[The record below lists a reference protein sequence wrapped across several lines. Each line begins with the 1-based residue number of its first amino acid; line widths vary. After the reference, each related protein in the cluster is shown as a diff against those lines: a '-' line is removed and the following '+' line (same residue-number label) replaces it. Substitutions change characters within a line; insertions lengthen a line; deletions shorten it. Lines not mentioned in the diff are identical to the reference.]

1 MKASSLKTER
11 LSRCLGTAFR
21 SCGITVVTV
30 EHPLAES
37 PMAIFTERDC
47 DPSIIKSKRVAVIG
61 YGSQGHAHALN
72 LRDSGVD
79 VTVGLY
85 HGSESWEK
93 AELEGLRVL
102 PTEDA
107 TKHCDVLALNLPDS
121 DMARIYQESIAPHL
135 KADQALIFSH
145 GFNIHYGLIQP
156 LSDVDVILVAPKGQG
171 HGVRREFLKGGGLP
185 ALLAVHQ
192 DATGTAK
199 QLGLSYAWGLGSAR
213 AMVVEST
220 FRDETEADLFA
231 EQAVL
236 CGGTKELVKAGF
248 ETLVRAGYSPETAF
262 FECLHELKLIV
273 DLLYEGGITHM
284 LEKIS
289 DTAEW
294 GAYIG
299 GPAVIGK
306 ESRAAMEQLLKNIQ
320 DGSFAREW
328 IAESASGK
336 SRLKAYR
343 EQERKDKL
351 EEVGNELRSHMAF
364 LKNG

>member
-1 MKASSLKTER
+1 MKVF
-11 LSRCLGTAFR
+11 GQGR
-21 SCGITVVTV
+21 SIP
-30 EHPLAES
+30 EPRAES
-37 PMAIFTERDC
+37 REPKTFMIFTERDC
-47 DPSIIKSKRVAVIG
+47 DPLIIRSKKVAVIG

-85 HGSESWEK
+85 HGSESWAK

-102 PTEDA
+102 PTEEA
-107 TKHCDVLALNLPDS
+107 TQLCDVIVLNLPDS
-121 DMARIYQESIAPHL
+121 EMASIYEESIVPDL
-135 KADQALIFSH
+135 SKGKALIFSH
-145 GFNIHYGLIQP
+145 GFNIHYKLIQP
-156 LSDVDVILVAPKGQG
+156 PRDVDVILVAPKGQG

-185 ALLAVHQ
+185 ALIAVHQ
-192 DATGTAK
+192 DATGEAK
-199 QLGLSYAWGLGSAR
+199 KLALSYAWGLGSGR
-213 AMVVEST
+213 AMIVESS

-248 ETLVRAGYSPETAF
+248 QTLVDAGYSPETAF

-284 LEKIS
+284 LERIS

-299 GPAVIGK
+299 GPAVISD
-306 ESRAAMEQLLKNIQ
+306 ESREGMRKLLARIQ

-328 IAESASGK
+328 IAESNAGK
-336 SRLKAYR
+336 KRLAEYR
-343 EQERKDKL
+343 EEERKAKI
-351 EEVGNELRSHMAF
+351 EEVGNELRSHMPF
-364 LKNG
+364 LKNPH

>member
-1 MKASSLKTER
+1 MLYTEK
-11 LSRCLGTAFR
+11 
-21 SCGITVVTV
+21 
-30 EHPLAES
+30 
-37 PMAIFTERDC
+37 DC

-79 VTVGLY
+79 ITVGLY
-85 HGSESWEK
+85 EGSDSWEK
-93 AELEGLRVL
+93 AELENLRVL
-102 PTEDA
+102 PTAEA
-107 TKHCDVLALNLPDS
+107 VQQCEVIAINLPDG
-121 DMARIYQESIAPHL
+121 DMARIYDESIAPHL
-135 KADQALIFSH
+135 KPNQALVFSH
-145 GFNIHYGLIQP
+145 GFNIHYKLIEP
-156 LSDVDVILVAPKGQG
+156 REDIDVILVAPKGQG

-185 ALLAVHQ
+185 ALLAVDQ
-192 DATGTAK
+192 NATNNAK
-199 QLGLSYAWGLGSAR
+199 PLGLSYAWGLGCAR

-248 ETLVRAGYSPETAF
+248 QILVDAGYSPETAF

-284 LEKIS
+284 LERIS

-299 GPAVIGK
+299 GPAVITEDSKRGMQ
-306 ESRAAMEQLLKNIQ
+306 ELLKRIQ
-320 DGSFAREW
+320 DGSFAKQW
-328 IAESASGK
+328 IAESAAGK
-336 SRLKAYR
+336 PQLR
-343 EQERKDKL
+343 EFREKERAEKI
-351 EEVGNELRSHMAF
+351 EEVGNELRSHMSF
-364 LKNG
+364 LKSSSS

>member
-1 MKASSLKTER
+1 
-11 LSRCLGTAFR
+11 
-21 SCGITVVTV
+21 
-30 EHPLAES
+30 
-37 PMAIFTERDC
+37 MAIYSERDC
-47 DPSIIKSKRVAVIG
+47 DPSIIRSKRVAVIG

-85 HGSESWEK
+85 QGSGSWEK

-102 PTEDA
+102 PTEEA
-107 TKHCDVLALNLPDS
+107 TALCDVVVLNLPDG
-121 DMARIYQESIAPHL
+121 DMARIYRESIAQHL
-135 KADQALIFSH
+135 RAGQALLFSH
-145 GFNIHYGLIQP
+145 GFNIHYKLIEP
-156 LSDVDVILVAPKGQG
+156 PAFVDVVLVAPKGQG
-171 HGVRREFLKGGGLP
+171 HGVRREYLKGGGLP
-185 ALLAVHQ
+185 ALIAVHQ
-192 DATGTAK
+192 DATQTAK
-199 QLGLSYAWGLGSAR
+199 QLGLSYAWGLGCAR

-248 ETLVRAGYSPETAF
+248 ETLVAAGYSPETAF

-284 LEKIS
+284 LERIS

-299 GPAVIGK
+299 GPAVIGD
-306 ESRAAMEQLLKNIQ
+306 ESRAAMQALLKRIQ
-320 DGSFAREW
+320 DGSFAKEW
-328 IAESASGK
+328 IAESAAGK
-336 SRLKAYR
+336 TQLKAFR
-343 EQERKDKL
+343 EEERNSKI
-351 EEVGNELRSHMAF
+351 EEVGNELRAHMSF
-364 LKNG
+364 LK